1 MAKILI
7 VDDDSAVQATIRLL
21 LERAGHSVVVADD
34 GRKGLAVFEAGDFD
48 LLFLDIFMPGMDG
61 LETMRLVHQQQPLL
75 PIIVISGNPITS
87 ESGSGADFLTMA
99 SKLGAVSS
107 LQKPFRPAALLAVGI
122 VGAFIT
128 FLVASSI
135 VSGTPAAVTIS
146 DAGVVRSLLGAGLY
160 LGLVGVIGT
169 ALGALLRSVAGGIS
183 VLVAALM
190 LIPGLISLL
199 PSSWQNTVKPY
210 LPSDAGQSMFAL
222 HHAAHTL
229 TPTAGLLVFVGWTA
243 LALAGAAWRLV
254 RTDA

>member
-87 ESGSGADFLTMA
+87 ESGSGLDFLTMA

-107 LQKPFRPAALLAVGI
+107 LQKPFRPAALLA
-122 VGAFIT
+122 A
-128 FLVASSI
+128 
-135 VSGTPAAVTIS
+135 
-146 DAGVVRSLLGAGLY
+146 
-160 LGLVGVIGT
+160 
-169 ALGALLRSVAGGIS
+169 VAGC
-183 VLVAALM
+183 LEAAKR
-190 LIPGLISLL
+190 PSL
-199 PSSWQNTVKPY
+199 SST
-210 LPSDAGQSMFAL
+210 
-222 HHAAHTL
+222 
-229 TPTAGLLVFVGWTA
+229 TAGDVAPGP
-243 LALAGAAWRLV
+243 
-254 RTDA
+254 